1 MTTLDH
7 GWKSTACGAAL
18 WGALLIPPATA
29 QELTE
34 LTLHDGIWEV
44 STQPLAGPC
53 DERLE
58 FKLSVEEGRISYAG
72 MWSVEASGSVTPL
85 GRIDIRVVRGEE
97 TVSARGVVRGDV
109 ATGRWESPVKNCSGS
124 FIARRA

>member
-1 MTTLDH
+1 MKTLTH
-7 GWKSTACGAAL
+7 GWTFATCGAAL

-34 LTLHDGIWEV
+34 LSLHDGIWEV
-44 STQPLAGPC
+44 ATEPLSGPC
-53 DERLE
+53 DKRLE

-72 MWSVEASGSVTPL
+72 MWSVEASGSVSPL
-85 GRIDIRVVRGEE
+85 GRIDIRVVRGDE

-109 ATGRWESPVKNCSGS
+109 AIGKWESPVKNCSGS
-124 FIARRA
+124 FVARKA